1 MRLGNRLQGI
11 GNKKQEI
18 GNRWQ
23 MIGAMKRI
31 VFSFSLLLCAVGVK
45 AQIIAVNTDVVS
57 DACLAPNIGVEL
69 GMNSRSSLSVNAL
82 YGNNILGKDIK
93 MTVVQPEW
101 RYYFSGRTMYR
112 HFIGV
117 GALAA
122 SYDMKVDDR
131 IYNGDGAGL
140 GVTFGYVL
148 PLSNRLNIDFHAGCG
163 LFFYSQKEYH
173 IDEDY
178 SKYMDGE
185 REVANSHG
193 SGIWPTRIGISVTYI
208 LK

>member
-1 MRLGNRLQGI
+1 MTTGNMDLRI
-11 GNKKQEI
+11 GN
-18 GNRWQ
+18 WQ
-23 MIGAMKRI
+23 MKCAMKKI
-31 VFSFSLLLCAVGVK
+31 MMVFAILLCSASVK

-82 YGNNILGKDIK
+82 YGNNILGQDIK
-93 MTVVQPEW
+93 ITAVQPEW
-101 RYYFSGRTMYR
+101 RYYFSGRTMYH
-112 HFIGV
+112 HFLGIGAV
-117 GALAA
+117 AA
-122 SYDMKVDDR
+122 SYELKADDR

-148 PLSNRLNIDFHAGCG
+148 PITSRLNVDFHAGCG
-163 LFFYSQKEYH
+163 MFFYRQKEYH